1 MAQTHEIDMTSGSI
15 FKKVL
20 LFSLPLMLSGMLQLL
35 FNAAD
40 VIVVGK
46 FAGSLSLAAVGS
58 TSSLINLLVNVAIGI
73 SVGVNVLVARYF
85 GSGNEQE
92 VSRCVHS
99 SMALSIVL
107 GLLTGIAGFFFS
119 APLLEMM
126 DTDPEV
132 LPKATLYLKI
142 YFLGVPASIVY
153 NFGAAILRAVG
164 DTDRPLRYLTIAGA
178 ANVVLNLITV
188 IAFHMDVAGV
198 GIATVASQ
206 YISAALVV
214 RCLMRTESC
223 YQLQLRKL
231 HFHWDMIGRIAAV
244 GLPAGLQST
253 LFSLSNVIIQSGI
266 NSFGSVSMAGNS
278 AASNLE
284 GFIYIAMN
292 TFYHAAMSFTSQ
304 NYGARKPDRIRRV
317 LFTCMLMA
325 VGTGVLFAALV
336 YFFRVPL
343 LSLYISKKEP
353 KRDAVLAIGTI
364 RFKKVLLLY
373 FLCGIM
379 EVLVGVQRGLGKSW
393 TPMIISTVGS
403 CVLRIIWVD
412 TVFAAHHTLEILL
425 LIYPVSWILTN
436 AAHSIAL
443 FFAYRK
449 QRQKLLA
456 A

>member
-1 MAQTHEIDMTSGSI
+1 MARTHEIDMTTGSI

-20 LFSLPLMLSGMLQLL
+20 LFSLPLMLSGILQLL

-73 SVGVNVLVARYF
+73 SVGVNVLAARYF
-85 GSGNEQE
+85 GSGNEQG
-92 VSRCVHS
+92 VCRCVHS
-99 SMALSIVL
+99 AMALSIVL
-107 GLLTGIAGFFFS
+107 GLLTGIAGFVFS
-119 APLLEMM
+119 TPLLEMM

-164 DTDRPLRYLTIAGA
+164 DTDRPLRYLTISGIV
-178 ANVVLNLITV
+178 NVVLNLIFV
-188 IAFHMDVAGV
+188 ILFHMDVAGV
-198 GIATVASQ
+198 GLATVVSQ
-206 YISAALVV
+206 YISAVLVV
-214 RCLMRTESC
+214 RCLMRTESS

-231 HFHWDMIGRIAAV
+231 RFHWDMIGQIAAV

-266 NSFGSVSMAGNS
+266 NSFGSVTMAGNS

-292 TFYHAAMSFTSQ
+292 SFYHAAMSFTSQ
-304 NYGARKPDRIRRV
+304 NYGARKPERIRRV
-317 LFTCMLMA
+317 LFTCTLMA
-325 VGTGVLFAALV
+325 VGSGILLAALV
-336 YFFRVPL
+336 YFFREPL

-353 KRDAVLAIGTI
+353 NRDAVLAIGTI
-364 RFKKVLLLY
+364 RFQKVLLLY
-373 FLCGIM
+373 YLCGIM
-379 EVLVGVQRGLGKSW
+379 EVLVGVQRGLGSSW

-412 TVFAAHHTLEILL
+412 TIFAAHHTLEALL

-443 FFAYRK
+443 FFTYRRRCKK
-449 QRQKLLA
+449 QLA
-456 A
+456 V